1 MKMAAS
7 VRHDANK
14 ICCYAHPDAPLIED
28 YRAGDQICSECG
40 LVVGDRVID
49 VGSEWRTFSNE
60 KAGADPSR
68 VGGPEN
74 PLLNGSD
81 LSTMIGPGRGDASF
95 DGFGVSKYQN
105 RRTMSSSD
113 RALINAFREITSMA
127 DRINLPKTIVDRAN
141 NLFKQVH
148 DGKNLKG
155 RANDAIASAC
165 LYIAC
170 RQEGVPR
177 TFKEICAVSKISK
190 KEIGRCF
197 KLILKA
203 LETSVDLIT
212 TGDFM
217 SRFCSNLGLPNM
229 VQRAATHIA
238 RKAVE
243 LDIVPG
249 RSPISVAA
257 AAIYM
262 ASQAS
267 EDKRSQKEIGDIA
280 GVADVTIRQSYKLMY
295 PHAAKL
301 FPEDFKFATPID
313 QLPQM

>member
-1 MKMAAS
+1 MAS
-7 VRHDANK
+7 SSRYDSNK
-14 ICCYAHPDAPLIED
+14 VCCYAHPDAPLIED

-60 KAGADPSR
+60 KAGTDPSR

-113 RALINAFREITSMA
+113 RALINAFREINSMA
-127 DRINLPKTIVDRAN
+127 DRINLPKTIVDRAIQPFQASPRWQEPQRSIQRCN
-141 NLFKQVH
+141 SICLPLHCLQTGGCPSDIQEPGTFGLVRQYSNYY
-148 DGKNLKG
+148 
-155 RANDAIASAC
+155 AI
-165 LYIAC
+165 
-170 RQEGVPR
+170 QELSYAQGHSSLI
-177 TFKEICAVSKISK
+177 EICAVSKISK

-217 SRFCSNLGLPNM
+217 SRFCSNLGNFTLLY
-229 VQRAATHIA
+229 T
-238 RKAVE
+238 
-243 LDIVPG
+243 
-249 RSPISVAA
+249 
-257 AAIYM
+257 
-262 ASQAS
+262 
-267 EDKRSQKEIGDIA
+267 
-280 GVADVTIRQSYKLMY
+280 
-295 PHAAKL
+295 
-301 FPEDFKFATPID
+301 
-313 QLPQM
+313 